1 MVLFLFLIIHYFKD
15 LYLKHFV
22 VGLDKL
28 LYLLAHSSKSSV
40 SLNFALVF
48 TYLTPESWNAF
59 FARTFI
65 LNILFSLNTAS
76 FHMYFFFSST
86 ESWNLS
92 TYFISVMFMCCQN
105 PCPLF
110 YFPGSFLR
118 NYLHICQVR
127 IYVN

>member
-1 MVLFLFLIIHYFKD
+1 MVLFLFLIIHCFKD

-76 FHMYFFFSST
+76 FHMYFFFPLQRVVIGLPISFQSCSST
-86 ESWNLS
+86 VKILVPYPIFLVASCTV
-92 TYFISVMFMCCQN
+92 TYIFVQ
-105 PCPLF
+105 
-110 YFPGSFLR
+110 
-118 NYLHICQVR
+118 
-127 IYVN
+127 